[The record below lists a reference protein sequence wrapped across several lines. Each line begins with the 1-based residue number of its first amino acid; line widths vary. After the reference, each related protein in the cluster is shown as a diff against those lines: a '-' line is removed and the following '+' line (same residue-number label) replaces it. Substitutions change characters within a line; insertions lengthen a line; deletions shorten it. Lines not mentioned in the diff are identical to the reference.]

1 VSLLGPRSRARD
13 RSPRRAGGPG
23 ICETSVGGACA
34 AFGPHLDPRAAH
46 GGHRCGPALDREG
59 RQDSRIVNLRCFA
72 RAAAQAWP
80 DRLRELSRARRRH
93 TLRHCVAGRLPTLV
107 TVTSWPGPSPTDV
120 SRPALPIWMTG
131 SRRRVHRIGCQAS
144 TRCCPSQASS
154 ESRQT
159 GHSASCWASVSRSSK
174 MPAISDA
181 FSVPQMHSG
190 TIASAKLRPSGVRA

>member
-1 VSLLGPRSRARD
+1 
-13 RSPRRAGGPG
+13 
-23 ICETSVGGACA
+23 
-34 AFGPHLDPRAAH
+34 
-46 GGHRCGPALDREG
+46 
-59 RQDSRIVNLRCFA
+59 VNLRCFA

-144 TRCCPSQASS
+144 TLSGSSPSDSSIPQAVIDTPTVGQTCSGRAIA
-154 ESRQT
+154 SRIRVSQGST
-159 GHSASCWASVSRSSK
+159 TRWTSSCWPRCNSLRGSIRWCELLAPDQIQTLPLPVQPTTPSHPCRAAQGRS
-174 MPAISDA
+174 PVPTTRAIVLPGRGA
-181 FSVPQMHSG
+181 G
-190 TIASAKLRPSGVRA
+190 AA